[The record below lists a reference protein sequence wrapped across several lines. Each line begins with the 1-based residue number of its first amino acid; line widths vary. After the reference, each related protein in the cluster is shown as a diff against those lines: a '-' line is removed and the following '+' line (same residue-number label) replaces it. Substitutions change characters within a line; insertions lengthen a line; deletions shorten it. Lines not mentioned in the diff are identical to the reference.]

1 MAELRP
7 FVQQV
12 HQVYSAIARK
22 IEELI
27 VSLNE
32 AGQHDDE
39 HRQKLCRN
47 INMFLVRLE
56 RSVNVEWKSAGRT
69 LKNNSKKKFLTSI
82 QRELDEIK
90 QLEAYVTLA
99 SRKPKPDIIR
109 KIHALYKEVDTEF
122 NEQEAMAA

>member
-1 MAELRP
+1 QE
-7 FVQQV
+7 

-32 AGQHDDE
+32 TGQDDK
-39 HRQKLCRN
+39 HRQELCRN

-69 LKNNSKKKFLTSI
+69 LKDNSKTKFLTSI
-82 QRELDEIK
+82 RRELDEIK

-109 KIHALYKEVDTEF
+109 KIHALYQQVDEEIS
-122 NEQEAMAA
+122 EQEALTA

>member
-1 MAELRP
+1 MTELRP

-32 AGQHDDE
+32 TGQDDE
-39 HRQKLCRN
+39 HRQELCRN

-69 LKNNSKKKFLTSI
+69 LKDNSKKKFLTSI
-82 QRELDEIK
+82 RRELDEIK

-109 KIHALYKEVDTEF
+109 KIHALYQQVDEEIS
-122 NEQEAMAA
+122 EQEALAA

>member
-1 MAELRP
+1 MTELRP

-32 AGQHDDE
+32 TGQDDE

-69 LKNNSKKKFLTSI
+69 LKDNSKKKFLTSI
-82 QRELDEIK
+82 RRELDEIK

-109 KIHALYKEVDTEF
+109 KIHALYQQVDEEISAQEVL
-122 NEQEAMAA
+122 AA